1 MGLPG
6 TFIIAVFLFFYIHVA
21 INMLMSV
28 WLYMVLGLV
37 SLRYQCELQQGF
49 TNK

>member
-6 TFIIAVFLFFYIHVA
+6 TFVVAVFLFFYIHVV

-28 WLYMVLGLV
+28 RLYMVLGLV
-37 SLRYQCELQQGF
+37 SLRYQGELQQGF
-49 TNK
+49 TTK